1 MIRRIFT
8 EEEVFDLELKAHG
21 RVQFE
26 LGRSAER
33 KRIIALLDK
42 LRDSEYAEVMDH
54 NQLIALIEEEAT

>member
-33 KRIIALLDK
+33 KRIIALLEGADIYERPVV
-42 LRDSEYAEVMDH
+42 LDRD
-54 NQLIALIEEEAT
+54 QLISLIEGEN